1 MADMRHDGR
10 KHDQL
15 RPVSIEPGFMPY
27 AEGSV
32 LYVQGNTRVICAA
45 SVEESVP
52 GFLRGKGKGWV
63 TAEYR
68 MLPRATDTRT
78 AREPDRGQLSGR
90 TQEIQR
96 LIGRALRAVV
106 DFEALGERTIIVD
119 CDVIQADGGTRTA
132 SITGAYVALVLAIR
146 NLMTRDVLARTPI
159 TGAVAAV
166 SVGIVDG
173 QPMLDLDYS
182 EDSRA
187 EVDVNVAMTD
197 AGKFVEIQGTAESQP
212 FDRGQTDEL
221 LTLAEQGIGSL
232 LTAQRDALAR

>member
-1 MADMRHDGR
+1 MRHDGR
-10 KHDQL
+10 THDQL
-15 RPVSIEPGFMPY
+15 RPIRIEPDFMPN

-32 LYVQGNTRVICAA
+32 LYVQGSTRVICAA

-52 GFLRGKGKGWV
+52 GFLRGKGRGWV

-78 AREPDRGQLSGR
+78 SREPDRGQLSGR

-132 SITGAYVALVLAIR
+132 SITGAYVALALAIR
-146 NLMTRDVLARTPI
+146 NLTSREILAASPI

-173 QPMLDLDYS
+173 EPTLDLDYS

-187 EVDVNVAMTD
+187 EVDVNIAMTD
-197 AGKFVEIQGTAESQP
+197 AGKYVEIQGTAEGQP
-212 FDRGQTDEL
+212 FDRRQTDEL
-221 LTLAEQGIGSL
+221 LTLAERGIVSL
-232 LTAQRDALAR
+232 LVAQRDALGR

>member
-1 MADMRHDGR
+1 MRHDGR
-10 KHDQL
+10 IHDQL
-15 RPVSIEPGFMPY
+15 RPISIEPGFMPN

-32 LYVQGNTRVICAA
+32 LYVQGSTRVICAA
-45 SVEESVP
+45 SIEESVP
-52 GFLRGKGKGWV
+52 GFLRGQGKGWV

-68 MLPRATDTRT
+68 MLPRATNTRT
-78 AREPDRGQLSGR
+78 TREPDRGQLSGR

-106 DFEALGERTIIVD
+106 DFKALGERTIVLD

-132 SITGAYVALVLAIR
+132 SITGAYVALGLAIKK
-146 NLMTRDVLARTPI
+146 LMDRDVLARSPI

-173 QPMLDLDYS
+173 QPLLDLDYS

-187 EVDVNVAMTD
+187 EVDVNIAMTD
-197 AGKFVEIQGTAESQP
+197 AGKFVEIQGTAEGQP
-212 FDRGQTDEL
+212 FDRRQTDEL
-221 LTLAEQGIGSL
+221 LTLAERGIHDML
-232 LTAQRDALAR
+232 VAQRDALAK